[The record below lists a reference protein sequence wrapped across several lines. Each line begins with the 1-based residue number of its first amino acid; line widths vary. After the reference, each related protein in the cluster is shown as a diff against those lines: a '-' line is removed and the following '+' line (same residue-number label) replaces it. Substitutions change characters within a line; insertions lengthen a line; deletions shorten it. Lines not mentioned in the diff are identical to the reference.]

1 MEKTNHSSIHK
12 SQASLSIFLKSL
24 SQETFLVL
32 LIMTLL
38 SCLTYSMKKSY
49 TMKLLCGRPM
59 IYNAALLLI
68 LLRLLVARQLQSS
81 STFTRK
87 LRHKEVKQPK

>member
-68 LLRLLVARQLQSS
+68 LLRLLARQLQSP